1 MNLQEQNRQKIY
13 TEISRTCMVVSFC
26 AILSIIA
33 CNCAGCFTTDKIK
46 ADFYQQMEMQIEA
59 VEAGEEAQ

>member
-13 TEISRTCMVVSFC
+13 TEISRACMVVSFC
-26 AILSIIA
+26 AILSIIV

-46 ADFYQQMEMQIEA
+46 DDFYQNAQGVVAAQ
-59 VEAGEEAQ
+59 EESK

>member
-1 MNLQEQNRQKIY
+1 
-13 TEISRTCMVVSFC
+13 MVVSFC

-46 ADFYQQMEMQIEA
+46 DDFYQQAQGQKNNNDNPKWSNVHPQMRKRSADYRFA
-59 VEAGEEAQ
+59 V

>member
-26 AILSIIA
+26 AILSIIV

-46 ADFYQQMEMQIEA
+46 DDFYQQAQEA
-59 VEAGEEAQ
+59 VAAQNVEAEK

>member
-1 MNLQEQNRQKIY
+1 
-13 TEISRTCMVVSFC
+13 MVVSFC

-46 ADFYQQMEMQIEA
+46 DDFYQQAQEA
-59 VEAGEEAQ
+59 VAAQNVEAEK

>member
-1 MNLQEQNRQKIY
+1 MNLYERNRQKIY

-26 AILSIIA
+26 AILSIIV

-46 ADFYQQMEMQIEA
+46 DDFYQNAQGVVAAQ
-59 VEAGEEAQ
+59 EESK

>member
-13 TEISRTCMVVSFC
+13 TEISRACMVVSFC

-33 CNCAGCFTTDKIK
+33 CNCAWCFATDKIK
-46 ADFYQQMEMQIEA
+46 DDFYQKAKEA
-59 VEAGEEAQ
+59 VAAQEESK

>member
-26 AILSIIA
+26 AILSIIV

-46 ADFYQQMEMQIEA
+46 DDFYQNAQGVVAAQ
-59 VEAGEEAQ
+59 EESK

>member
-13 TEISRTCMVVSFC
+13 TEISRACMVVSFC

-46 ADFYQQMEMQIEA
+46 DDFYQKAKEA
-59 VEAGEEAQ
+59 VAAQNVEAEK